1 MRKLGSYAV
10 LAIGC
15 LSATISMAAEQADAT
30 QIIDRAMAAR
40 GGEAYLTA
48 HPAATWKE
56 RGTYYGNGEHRAYR
70 GDFALQFPRAAP
82 ANPRAYRG
90 DFALQLPGN
99 YRMTVEGISPAGK
112 FTIANTDA
120 EVWVESNG
128 KVSSF
133 TGKEIAH
140 THDEMYS
147 AWVESLVPLKDPTNR
162 FRLMR
167 IDDARVDGRPVTGVR
182 VTRDSG
188 RDIDLYFDKQTGLLA
203 MKRERIQ
210 KPGRDDQE
218 IEQQTIIKEYQQID
232 GRNQPKQIVL
242 LREGR
247 LFVET
252 EISDMKL
259 LEKLDDAM
267 FAKPRHSGGR

>member
-1 MRKLGSYAV
+1 MRKIGSYAV

-15 LSATISMAAEQADAT
+15 LSATISMAAEQADAMR
-30 QIIDRAMAAR
+30 IVERAMSAR
-40 GGEAYLTA
+40 GGEAYMRA

-56 RGTYYGNGEHRAYR
+56 RGTYYGNGERRAYR
-70 GDFALQFPRAAP
+70 GDFALQGP
-82 ANPRAYRG
+82 
-90 DFALQLPGN
+90 DK
-99 YRMTVEGISPAGK
+99 YRMSVEGIGPMNS
-112 FTIANTDA
+112 FTLVGTEE
-120 EVWVESNG
+120 EVWVESDG

-133 TGKEIAH
+133 AGKKIAH

-147 AWVESLVPLKDPTNR
+147 VWVQSLVPLKDARNR

-167 IDDARVDGRPVTGVR
+167 IDDARVDGRPFAGVR
-182 VTRDSG
+182 VSHDGR
-188 RDIDLYFDKQTGLLA
+188 RDIDLFFDKQTGLLA

-232 GRNQPKQIVL
+232 GRNQPKQVVL
-242 LREGR
+242 LRESR
-247 LFVET
+247 LFVEA

-259 LEKLDDAM
+259 LEKLDDSM
-267 FAKPRHSGGR
+267 FAKPRPAGGH